1 MQQIQSRY
9 AEKAFVPHSVL
20 ATILFALTLGCGKT
34 DLAKIDAAPEIRPAN
49 LTESDDSNWKA
60 HAPLFGP
67 RWPSE
72 SEGEWIDADDGRLKK
87 LRLRDV
93 EFVPMRPLPD
103 EGYVP
108 IESINPTVRALLE
121 NDTPLEIANIRVLV
135 QAIAKADGEV
145 LADETTET
153 PAIYR
158 STLPK
163 TTEQRK
169 FVLRE
174 DGIFETT
181 ADWPPF
187 NTQLTILAV
196 RACNTSPTKNNAT
209 SR

>member
-1 MQQIQSRY
+1 MQQFQTRY
-9 AEKAFVPHSVL
+9 GKQAFVLLSIL
-20 ATILFALTLGCGKT
+20 ATTLFAMTLGCGKT
-34 DLAKIDAAPEIRPAN
+34 ELAKIDAAA
-49 LTESDDSNWKA
+49 ESHSASLARADDSNSKT
-60 HAPLFGP
+60 HDPLFGP

-72 SEGEWIDADDGRLKK
+72 SESEWIAADDGRLEK
-87 LRLRDV
+87 LRLLDV

-135 QAIAKADGEV
+135 QAIAKSDGEV

-169 FVLRE
+169 FVLRD
-174 DGIFETT
+174 DGVFEST

-187 NTQLTILAV
+187 NTQITILAV
-196 RACNTSPTKNNAT
+196 RACNTEPTRSDSPD
-209 SR
+209 R